1 MTHAMETVA
10 AFLKF
15 ALRPASVNFIV
26 AALGLGVLLA
36 WSRRTWRIA
45 PFYWLLLLVGYTALA
60 TPVISDWLVEQT
72 SGRYPRHPPHRPDSA
87 RDIADA
93 HAAVDCR
100 VRGGRHEADS
110 SRRAAVV

>member
-72 SGRYPRHPPHRPDSA
+72 SGGYPRLERAADGGFDLVAPPGAQFRPD
-87 RDIADA
+87 RW
-93 HAAVDCR
+93 R
-100 VRGGRHEADS
+100 NRR
-110 SRRAAVV
+110 SRRGP